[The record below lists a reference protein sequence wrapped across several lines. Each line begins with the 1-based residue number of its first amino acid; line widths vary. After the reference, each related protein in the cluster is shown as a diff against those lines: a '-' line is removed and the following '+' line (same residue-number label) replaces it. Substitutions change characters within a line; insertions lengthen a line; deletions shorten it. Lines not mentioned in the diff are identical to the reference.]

1 MHIVYYY
8 FTESERA
15 VNGLVFGLGSTAVGV
30 WSDVLCVFCA
40 CIFVYVSEQGSSVC
54 GGADCKVDH
63 VFFFS
68 VQYVF
73 HIASIDTVIAQTK
86 LVGIVEC

>member
-63 VFFFS
+63 VFFFLRS
-68 VQYVF
+68 IRVSY
-73 HIASIDTVIAQTK
+73 SIDRHGDRTD
-86 LVGIVEC
+86 